1 MAGKLPPA
9 VKGLGPE
16 SDSSSNRASIRA
28 NTEIAVLDLLGGQ
41 PSTVEEVYLAY
52 APSVS
57 RWVQRLGGPRVDVED
72 AVQEVFAIVQERLAG
87 FRGDSAMRTW
97 LFGITERVVHR
108 ALDQRRRKEI
118 PTGNAWDVA
127 GRLPGNNR
135 EAFERLNEQEVRTL
149 VYKALDRMT
158 PRYRDA
164 LILFELE
171 GMSGEEIAELRGV
184 RSATLWVV
192 LHRARRQ
199 FVKRFAEVTRGQQ

>member
-1 MAGKLPPA
+1 MPSQ
-9 VKGLGPE
+9 
-16 SDSSSNRASIRA
+16 SDSNSSRAAIRA
-28 NTEIAVLDLLGGQ
+28 NSEIAVLEMIGGQ
-41 PSTVEEVYLAY
+41 PATTEEVYLAY
-52 APSVS
+52 ASSVS

-72 AVQEVFAIVQERLAG
+72 AVQEVFAIVQERLPG

-108 ALDQRRRKEI
+108 QLDERRRKEI
-118 PTGNAWDVA
+118 PTGSAVEVA

-135 EAFERLNEQEVRTL
+135 EAFERLTEQEVRTL

-184 RSATLWVV
+184 RAATLWVV